1 MFFPSES
8 EKNSLSVASRA
19 ETIFQIDRFGWR
31 EGIRYPRR
39 YSMVWV
45 HHVGATQLQ
54 RIDHS

>member
-31 EGIRYPRR
+31 EGIQYPRR
-39 YSMVWV
+39 YSMV
-45 HHVGATQLQ
+45 
-54 RIDHS
+54 